1 MRPPRILPG
10 VSERLAKN
18 AGAPA
23 FAAAAQPPGSPGTL
37 KGSRQR
43 RHELIRK
50 IEAARKSRV
59 LTYVCSDRPGLAT
72 QLGEDAVRPMYDVV
86 RRLGMVDRLDLFLY
100 SRGGAVEVPWRIV
113 SMLREHCKR
122 LGALIPFRAHS
133 AATLIAMGCDEIV
146 MGPKAELGP
155 IDPTLP
161 RRAVHAGS
169 VTTEE
174 DVLVE
179 DVMSYVAFLKNQAGL
194 ASESLMAEQMRI
206 LSERLSPWTVGKVYR
221 MHSHIR
227 QVAAQMLTAHA
238 NPLGPEEIS
247 RIVDG
252 LAERAH
258 SHGQAITRN
267 EAKDLGLPL
276 HAAAPGL
283 EAAMWSLLEEYERML
298 EMRRPLDLDGMLGE
312 GRDEVDAP
320 QVAAVIEATE
330 MTWAYRGLLRVRRI
344 RQAPQHLNIN
354 INLGVKLPQ
363 GIARDRIP
371 KEIMD
376 QLMKQVRNDV
386 PEFAKQQT
394 RDQSAVV
401 RVDMRFQGC
410 EWQDVTAEDV

>member
-1 MRPPRILPG
+1 MRPPRVLPG
-10 VSERLAKN
+10 VSERLAKSAN
-18 AGAPA
+18 AALA
-23 FAAAAQPPGSPGTL
+23 TAAQPAAVPETV

-59 LTYVCSDRPGLAT
+59 LVYVCSDRPGLST
-72 QLGEDAVRPMYDVV
+72 QLGEDAIRPMYDVV
-86 RRLGMVDRLDLFLY
+86 RRLGAVDRLDLFLY

-113 SMLREHCKR
+113 SMLREHCKW
-122 LGALIPFRAHS
+122 LGALIPFRAYS

-155 IDPTLP
+155 IDPVLP
-161 RRAVHAGS
+161 RRAVQEGS

-221 MHSHIR
+221 MYSHIR
-227 QVAAQMLTAHA
+227 QVAAKMLTARA
-238 NPLGPEEIS
+238 NPPGPEEVG
-247 RIVDG
+247 RIVDA
-252 LAERAH
+252 LAERGH

-267 EAKDLGLPL
+267 EAKALGLPL

-283 EAAMWSLLEEYERML
+283 EGAMWSLLEEYERLL
-298 EMRRPLDLDGMLGE
+298 EMRRPVDLDGMLGQ
-312 GRDEVDAP
+312 GRDEADAP
-320 QVAAVIEATE
+320 QVAAVIEALE

-344 RQAPQHLNIN
+344 RQTPQHLNIN
-354 INLGVKLPQ
+354 INLGVTLPR
-363 GIARDRIP
+363 GIAQDRIP
-371 KEIMD
+371 KEIVN
-376 QLMKQVRNDV
+376 QLLKQVRNDV

-401 RVDMRFQGC
+401 RVDMRFQGS

>member
-1 MRPPRILPG
+1 MRPPRVLPG
-10 VSERLAKN
+10 VSERLAKS
-18 AGAPA
+18 AKAA
-23 FAAAAQPPGSPGTL
+23 LAAAAQPPGNPGTL

-59 LTYVCSDRPGLAT
+59 LVYVCSDRPGLST
-72 QLGEDAVRPMYDVV
+72 QLGEDAIRPMYDVV
-86 RRLGMVDRLDLFLY
+86 RRLGAIDRLDLFLY

-155 IDPTLP
+155 IDPVLP
-161 RRAVHAGS
+161 RRAVHEGS
-169 VTTEE
+169 ATTEE

-227 QVAAQMLTAHA
+227 ELAAKMLTAHA
-238 NPLGPEEIS
+238 DPLGPEEIG
-247 RIVDG
+247 RIVDA
-252 LAERAH
+252 LAERSH

-267 EAKDLGLPL
+267 EAKELGLPL
-276 HAAAPGL
+276 HAAEPGL

-298 EMRRPLDLDGMLGE
+298 EMRRPVDLDGMLGQ
-312 GRDEVDAP
+312 GRDEADAP
-320 QVAAVIEATE
+320 QVAAVIEALE
-330 MTWAYRGLLRVRRI
+330 MTWAYRGLMRVRRI
-344 RQAPQHLNIN
+344 RQTPQQLNIH
-354 INLGVKLPQ
+354 INLGITLPR
-363 GIARDRIP
+363 GIAQDRIP
-371 KEIMD
+371 KEIVD
-376 QLMKQVRNDV
+376 QLMKQVKNDV

-401 RVDMRFQGC
+401 RVDMRFQGS